1 MARIRVIKFKQSYN
15 KNQPKVAYFHSK
27 NYKKAVDSI
36 NPRKSSK
43 NAVTIVGLNDDQMK
57 YYIKT
62 VGNKLNPRV
71 VRFKKNSRL

>member
-1 MARIRVIKFKQSYN
+1 MARIRVIKFKQSSS

-27 NYKKAVDSI
+27 NYKKVVDSI
-36 NPRKSSK
+36 NPKKSSK

-62 VGNKLNPRV
+62 VGSKLNPRV
-71 VRFKKNSRL
+71 VRFKKTSRL

>member
-1 MARIRVIKFKQSYN
+1 MARIRVIKFSQTSS

-36 NPRKSSK
+36 NPRVSSK
-43 NAVTIVGLNDDQMK
+43 DAVTIVGVNDEQMK

-62 VGNKLNPRV
+62 VGSKLNPKV
-71 VRFKKNSRL
+71 FRFKKASRL

>member
-1 MARIRVIKFKQSYN
+1 MARIRVIKFKQSSS

-43 NAVTIVGLNDDQMK
+43 NTVTIVGLNDDQMK
-57 YYIKT
+57 YYIRT
-62 VGNKLNPRV
+62 IGNKLNPRV

>member
-1 MARIRVIKFKQSYN
+1 MARIRVIKFKQSSS

-43 NAVTIVGLNDDQMK
+43 NAVTIVGLTDDQMK

>member
-1 MARIRVIKFKQSYN
+1 MARIRVIKFKQSSS

-36 NPRKSSK
+36 NPRKRSK
-43 NAVTIVGLNDDQMK
+43 NAVAIVGLNDDQMK

-62 VGNKLNPRV
+62 VGSKLNPRV
-71 VRFKKNSRL
+71 VRFKRTSRL

>member
-27 NYKKAVDSI
+27 NYKKVVDSI
-36 NPRKSSK
+36 NPKKSSK

-62 VGNKLNPRV
+62 VGSKLNPRV
-71 VRFKKNSRL
+71 VRFKRTSRL

>member
-27 NYKKAVDSI
+27 NYKKVVDSI

-43 NAVTIVGLNDDQMK
+43 KAVTIVGLNDDQMK

-62 VGNKLNPRV
+62 VGSKLNPRV
-71 VRFKKNSRL
+71 VRFKRTSRL